1 MDSLNRGWISH
12 LRKSEAHFNLPAIS
26 VCVCAAGALLN
37 FTLLLYLWCNI
48 PGCECSVRGKKRTC
62 CFLVIFSFFPQ
73 QVGNKP
79 TSSLSIFSSYK
90 MKTEI
95 VHPPPPFLAH
105 LLLTNFAACNLYN
118 TSLPEPWESKRTIF
132 ATQFCFYIVVSG
144 FAPSNLP
151 GLHVGSISAFLMA
164 LDPKLTRGIPIFH
177 LSVVMVGRPR

>member
-1 MDSLNRGWISH
+1 M
-12 LRKSEAHFNLPAIS
+12 
-26 VCVCAAGALLN
+26 CVCAAGALLN

-95 VHPPPPFLAH
+95 VPPPFLAH

-144 FAPSNLP
+144 FVPSNLP
-151 GLHVGSISAFLMA
+151 RLHVGSISAFLMA
-164 LDPKLTRGIPIFH
+164 LDPKLTWGIPIFH